1 MAHHHPHTSSSGQ
14 IEKNLFVTMLLNFL
28 ITVVEIAGG
37 IVSGSLSLLSDAIH
51 NFSDGIAIIV
61 SYIAIRLSKR
71 PRTLRHTFGLKR
83 AEILAAIINASTL
96 IIISFF
102 LIKEAVERF
111 SNPTPITGSL
121 MLIVAV
127 VGLIANVVGTILLK
141 KGSEGNINI
150 RAAYIHLLSDAV
162 SSFAVIIG
170 AVCIIAFNIS
180 WIDPALTIL
189 ISLYILKETYEIVRE
204 SVDVIMMSSP
214 AEIDMKELQQAV
226 QAVPGV
232 KNIHHVH
239 LWKMNDADIHF
250 EAHIDVDD
258 VLVSRTVEI
267 QRQIEERL
275 HDSNDINHVTLQFE
289 CDRCTGKSLV

>member
-1 MAHHHPHTSSSGQ
+1 
-14 IEKNLFVTMLLNFL
+14 
-28 ITVVEIAGG
+28 
-37 IVSGSLSLLSDAIH
+37 
-51 NFSDGIAIIV
+51 
-61 SYIAIRLSKR
+61 
-71 PRTLRHTFGLKR
+71 
-83 AEILAAIINASTL
+83 
-96 IIISFF
+96 
-102 LIKEAVERF
+102 
-111 SNPTPITGSL
+111 
-121 MLIVAV
+121 
-127 VGLIANVVGTILLK
+127 
-141 KGSEGNINI
+141 
-150 RAAYIHLLSDAV
+150 
-162 SSFAVIIG
+162 
-170 AVCIIAFNIS
+170 
-180 WIDPALTIL
+180 
-189 ISLYILKETYEIVRE
+189 
-204 SVDVIMMSSP
+204 MMSSP